1 MLNFEDAVDETVRP
15 TLVEDEPSQV
25 HDVDAEQTEVPVTVQ
40 ESPMSGGARILELA
54 ATTAER
60 LVADAHAEAESLI
73 TTAQT
78 KADAILDASHADARE
93 IAATLARSKEEQT
106 VELER
111 ERVTALAGL
120 ADEKAA
126 LEAQIATLR
135 QLQSD
140 HRSQMRD
147 HLTNQLSQLDAAVPE
162 PPADVN
168 D

>member
-1 MLNFEDAVDETVRP
+1 MLNFEDAVDETVKP

-25 HDVDAEQTEVPVTVQ
+25 DDVDAEQTEVPVTVQ

-60 LVADAHAEAESLI
+60 LVADAQAEADSLV
-73 TTAQT
+73 TSAQA

-93 IAATLARSKEEQT
+93 IAATLARSKAEQT
-106 VELER
+106 AELDR

-126 LEAQIATLR
+126 LEAQIATLH
-135 QLQSD
+135 QVQSD
-140 HRSQMRD
+140 HRSQMLD
-147 HLTNQLSQLDAAVPE
+147 HLTKQLSLLDATAPE
-162 PPADVN
+162 SSDETV